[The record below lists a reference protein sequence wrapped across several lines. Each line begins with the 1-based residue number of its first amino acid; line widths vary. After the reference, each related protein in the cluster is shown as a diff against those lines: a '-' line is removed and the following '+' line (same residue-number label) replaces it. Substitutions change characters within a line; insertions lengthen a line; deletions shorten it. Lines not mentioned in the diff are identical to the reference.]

1 MMALRHKYHG
11 FSTATGIYPRKMMEI
26 NHPPQNPI
34 LLRID
39 PTTFV
44 GSLADVV
51 FVVVSKDDA
60 GGHLENVRRPAPQP
74 LTDFTLEQASW
85 VLLAPLL
92 ANLHSDH
99 KSNHS

>member
-26 NHPPQNPI
+26 NRPPQNPI